1 MKIEDKLEFE
11 KLLSECNENG
21 KITKKEFEKIIKF
34 ILKANN
40 YYKKEFDNFKPF
52 INSMLEQVNNAI
64 EYENIL
70 NKYVLL
76 IYIVRLVNFVAYSN
90 DTINKSLLIRIDDM
104 SEKQS
109 TYRNGID
116 KLWYVK
122 HKGQYFNTIQNYRI
136 NEIDD
141 YFFMGKYKEYSIGLI
156 QDDKYLDDD
165 YIYNSKCQK
174 IINLTNEDK
183 ENVIKYFSQDINLK
197 ISQIKRL
204 FNVWIEPLTYLD
216 LDDKFKISDFI
227 ELLNNVNSNFNSE
240 KEYAIYSFDY
250 KNDYNSTVRYGKQP
264 HKFII
269 SVDDND
275 IKNYVS
281 DNIDKI
287 VDYMECMGIDNPKF
301 I

>member
-64 EYENIL
+64 KYENIL

-116 KLWYVK
+116 MLWYVK

-141 YFFMGKYKEYSIGLI
+141 YFFMGKHQEYSIGLI

-183 ENVIKYFSQDINLK
+183 ENVIEYFSQDINLK

-216 LDDKFKISDFI
+216 LDDKFRISDFI
-227 ELLNNVNSNFNSE
+227 ELLNNVNSNFDSE

-250 KNDYNSTVRYGKQP
+250 KNDCKPTVRYGQQP

-275 IKNYVS
+275 IKNYIS
-281 DNIDKI
+281 DNIDKV